1 MMAEIITTYQI
12 QMNPKRNTL
21 IVHCEKEKDEIEAIS
36 INKLLAEK
44 LIGINPKRRS
54 LKMTKLLS
62 DVLDNLP
69 EDSIIK
75 DFDVMFN
82 PEYDI
87 DVLKT
92 IIDTRKQIELIWPG
106 YYENEKLIYSEKD
119 LIDYKVFNLSEYDIT
134 CIV

>member
-1 MMAEIITTYQI
+1 MAEIITTYQS
-12 QMNPKRNTL
+12 QMNPKRNML
-21 IVHCEKEKDEIEAIS
+21 IVHCEKEKDGIEAIS
-36 INKLLAEK
+36 INRLLAEK

-54 LKMTKLLS
+54 LKMAKLLN
-62 DVLDNLP
+62 DILDSLP
-69 EDSIIK
+69 KGSIIK

-106 YYENEKLIYSEKD
+106 SYEDEKLIYSEKE